1 MQTPEQRYVE
11 LLTGGSNSPLLTDGY
26 KFSMA
31 QAGAPLRPETF
42 YLAFR
47 HGGPLLVPFDFAEV
61 TRLLRPRLPD
71 TKELGFLATHGY
83 SCSSSMEAALQGD
96 IDVVAAPKGAWIA
109 PLEPVLHGTV
119 PSFLASWMEAM
130 SIAFNFPMQIATAIH
145 NGTRQF
151 DATCEDEAAIIKL
164 VAETMSHVYGLSD
177 DLYVTVR
184 QDEYVEAVNQ
194 RGLGVIE
201 ALKGDAG
208 RAFECGTRAMTC
220 LQMHRLALQ
229 TLKGLGITRTANVL
243 LAYELYMVPVGTT
256 GHEHQQR
263 WLKDEAGFRAIRDM
277 RPEPPSYLF
286 DTFDAIELG
295 IPAAITVMLE
305 DLARRCSV
313 RFDSGDQIAQF
324 LKFIAARDEVGADPF
339 YIFMDGYTAE
349 RTAEMEAL
357 CIKHGAKDRIYG
369 FGGYFVCAADWM
381 RYTRNAVAAVYKLT
395 QTGPFSVMKFAGSKS
410 SVPGKP
416 VILRSAN
423 GASLIAQLGETVEG
437 YGPVEVGVV
446 PTSTK
451 TSPATDRLIAV
462 CEARRS
468 AA

>member
-1 MQTPEQRYVE
+1 
-11 LLTGGSNSPLLTDGY
+11 
-26 KFSMA
+26 
-31 QAGAPLRPETF
+31 
-42 YLAFR
+42 
-47 HGGPLLVPFDFAEV
+47 
-61 TRLLRPRLPD
+61 
-71 TKELGFLATHGY
+71 
-83 SCSSSMEAALQGD
+83 
-96 IDVVAAPKGAWIA
+96 
-109 PLEPVLHGTV
+109 
-119 PSFLASWMEAM
+119 
-130 SIAFNFPMQIATAIH
+130 
-145 NGTRQF
+145 
-151 DATCEDEAAIIKL
+151 
-164 VAETMSHVYGLSD
+164 
-177 DLYVTVR
+177 
-184 QDEYVEAVNQ
+184 
-194 RGLGVIE
+194 
-201 ALKGDAG
+201 
-208 RAFECGTRAMTC
+208 
-220 LQMHRLALQ
+220 
-229 TLKGLGITRTANVL
+229 
-243 LAYELYMVPVGTT
+243 
-256 GHEHQQR
+256 
-263 WLKDEAGFRAIRDM
+263 
-277 RPEPPSYLF
+277 
-286 DTFDAIELG
+286 
-295 IPAAITVMLE
+295 MLE

>member
-1 MQTPEQRYVE
+1 MTKTPEQRYVE

-47 HGGPLLVPFDFAEV
+47 HGDPLLVPFDFAEV
-61 TRLLRPRLPD
+61 TRLLRPRLANMS
-71 TKELGFLATHGY
+71 ERNFLGTHGY
-83 SCSSSMEAALQGD
+83 TMSHSMEAALQGAL
-96 IDVVAAPKGAWIA
+96 VVEAVPKGTWVA
-109 PLEPVLHGTV
+109 PLEPVLHGSA
-119 PSFLASWMEAM
+119 PSFLASWLEALT
-130 SIAFNFPMQIATAIH
+130 IAFNFPMQIATALH
-145 NGTRQF
+145 NGEREF
-151 DATCEDEAAIIKL
+151 DASCCDEAAIIEL
-164 VAETMSHVYGLSD
+164 VADTLGITG
-177 DLYVTVR
+177 VTTTPR
-184 QDEYVEAVNQ
+184 PIEYAEAVKQ

-201 ALKGDAG
+201 ALKGEAS

-229 TLKGLGITRTANVL
+229 TLKGLGINRTANVL

-263 WLKDEAGFRAIRDM
+263 WLKDETGFRAIRDM

-286 DTFDAIELG
+286 DTYDAIKLG

-305 DLARRCSV
+305 ALSRRCSV
-313 RFDSGDQIAQF
+313 RFDSGDQVAQF
-324 LKFIAARDEVGADPF
+324 LAFMQARGEHGTKPF
-339 YIFMDGYTAE
+339 FIFMDGYTAE
-349 RTAEMEAL
+349 RTAEMERL
-357 CIKHGAKDRIYG
+357 CDEHGEADRIYG

-381 RYTRNAVAAVYKLT
+381 KYTRNAVAAVYKLT
-395 QTGPFSVMKFAGSKS
+395 QTGPFPVMKFAGSKS

-416 VILRSAN
+416 VILRSAS

-437 YGPVEVGVV
+437 YGPVEPGVI
-446 PTSTK
+446 PTSTA
-451 TSPATDRLIAV
+451 TSPATDSLIAV

-468 AA
+468 TR